1 MWTTNRIHGIHDLF
15 DETIEKC
22 RKEIPG
28 VYSKELIEL
37 IFKQPY
43 CKIKFVVDAGIAER
57 QTASVYLQELE
68 RIGILVGE
76 KRGRETI
83 YKSPALVKVLTA

>member
-1 MWTTNRIHGIHDLF
+1 
-15 DETIEKC
+15 
-22 RKEIPG
+22 
-28 VYSKELIEL
+28 LIEL